1 MSHSMTRSPRESFD
15 DPRRDPAGPH
25 FDKRA
30 AQPGLAP
37 STPLLPY
44 PWPCSRSWVC
54 CLNCGRRRASCC
66 SHAPAMSPID
76 MTGSKLHGMSPNGL
90 FVLNNEGHTFG
101 RPATRPGGEH
111 AHLVIAHPYRLLGR
125 HAGIELAIS
134 HELSIE
140 VHTAKN
146 DDGVGREVLALH
158 LDPHVVSLLDDP
170 RSEVRDHRRL
180 RVEMLRSLAEDMK
193 WRVVALMESYVL
205 QDPTLYHL
213 RDQLRVV
220 DV

>member
-1 MSHSMTRSPRESFD
+1 
-15 DPRRDPAGPH
+15 
-25 FDKRA
+25 
-30 AQPGLAP
+30 
-37 STPLLPY
+37 
-44 PWPCSRSWVC
+44 
-54 CLNCGRRRASCC
+54 
-66 SHAPAMSPID
+66 MSPI
-76 MTGSKLHGMSPNGL
+76 GL
-90 FVLNNEGHTFG
+90 FVINDEGHTFG

-170 RSEVRDHRRL
+170 RSEVRDRQQESRPL
-180 RVEMLRSLAEDMK
+180 PQQASSAAERTRPINFSPSSPLANST
-193 WRVVALMESYVL
+193 RT
-205 QDPTLYHL
+205 P
-213 RDQLRVV
+213 
-220 DV
+220 